1 MTCWQITH
9 FIWVDVRQIT
19 SSNSIVIWKY
29 KVPCNGRLDKGPIM
43 KLGRDLDSTWI
54 SKKSDGWSVEINV
67 CSIHKGRPSM
77 VRFNK
82 PKNNLSQENEA
93 KTRRTI
99 FNYQS
104 TGTGYLQVAT
114 SSDLVNPWHLP
125 CCVTATIQGEW
136 DLWRELCEATSR
148 VGGRRRGLQSGNNPK
163 SQEKRTRLSIIWQ
176 MAGISNHWCLVGT
189 RTCVFK
195 WWWHID
201 TLQTST

>member
-1 MTCWQITH
+1 
-9 FIWVDVRQIT
+9 
-19 SSNSIVIWKY
+19 
-29 KVPCNGRLDKGPIM
+29 M

-163 SQEKRTRLSIIWQ
+163 SQEKRMRLSIIVKWRGYPITN
-176 MAGISNHWCLVGT
+176 ASWEPEHTFSNDS
-189 RTCVFK
+189 
-195 WWWHID
+195 D
-201 TLQTST
+201 TLTHYKLQHNIWPQTIPTLCLLLTNKSTWTGNSISAWKHCMESLITCRI